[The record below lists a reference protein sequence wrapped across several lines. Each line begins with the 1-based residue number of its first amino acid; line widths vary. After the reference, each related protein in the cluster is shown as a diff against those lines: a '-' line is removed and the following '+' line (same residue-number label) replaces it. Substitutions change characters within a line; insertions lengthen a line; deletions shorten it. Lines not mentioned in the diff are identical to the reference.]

1 MSKMF
6 TEGYQLGKATAGAN
20 YSDSSLTDLLSA
32 YKKRIAGNYRPLR
45 PEEILSLPPGGLLV
59 SRKIDGELWFLVS
72 TEDGIFLINPS
83 GRVVHGALEVIASV
97 KNLPIGTIIAGE
109 LFSNAGG
116 PRERVGDLASA
127 MAKESKVATSAISF
141 TGFDIVRHADQAPP
155 ATYRDR
161 HALLQELIQSSPQLS
176 VIEAEEMQPASVKSR
191 FDDEVVSGAS
201 EGLIVRL
208 PSGLIYKLKPT
219 ITIDAVIIAF
229 TAKVDSPE
237 LVRSILLGLMH
248 PSGEIQLLGGCGN
261 LGSDQDRKNLFE
273 KISGS
278 KVPSSIRY
286 ASDGG
291 GLYSFVK
298 PKIIVEVRVTDLQ
311 AEKTDGS
318 LAMSAVAIFSDRG
331 WKGIRTSEC
340 PRPIHPVF
348 ERVRDDKVVNST
360 DIRFD
365 QISSYL
371 VMKSCDD
378 QKAVLPSSEVLRREV
393 WTKEAKGQ
401 LAVRKLLVWKTNKE
415 KIDSSYPAFVVNWT
429 DYSHSRASPLDRE
442 VKIAPDVETAITIA
456 DALVEE
462 NIKKGWNKVE
472 LDFPRN

>member
-1 MSKMF
+1 MSKVF
-6 TEGYQLGKATAGAN
+6 TGGYPLGKATAGAS

-45 PEEILSLPPGGLLV
+45 PEEIFSLPPGGLLV
-59 SRKIDGELWFLVS
+59 SRKIDGELWFLVCNDNG
-72 TEDGIFLINPS
+72 TFLISPT
-83 GRVVHGALEVIASV
+83 GRVVHGALEVLASA

-109 LFSNAGG
+109 LFSHAGG
-116 PRERVGDLASA
+116 TRERVGDLASA
-127 MAKESKVATSAISF
+127 MAKESKVETSAIAF
-141 TGFDIVRHADQAPP
+141 TAFDIVRHADKVPP

-161 HALLQELIQSSPQLS
+161 HLLLQELIQSSPQLS
-176 VIEAEEMQPASVKSR
+176 VIEIEEMQPASVKSR

-219 ITIDAVIIAF
+219 ITIDAVIVAY
-229 TAKVDSPE
+229 TVKANSPE

-248 PSGEIQLLGGCGN
+248 PSGEIQVLGGCGN
-261 LGSDQDRKNLFE
+261 LGSDQDRKNLLE
-273 KISGS
+273 KISES

-291 GLYSFVK
+291 GLYTFVK
-298 PKIIVEVRVTDLQ
+298 PEVVVEVRVTDLQ
-311 AEKTDGS
+311 ADKTDGS
-318 LAMSAVAIFSDRG
+318 LSLSTVALFAEG
-331 WKGIRTSEC
+331 EWKGIRTTAC
-340 PRPIHPVF
+340 PRPIHPVL
-348 ERVRDDKVVNST
+348 ERVREDKIVNST

-365 QISSYL
+365 QISPYL
-371 VMKSCDD
+371 IEKSNDD
-378 QKAVLPSSEVLRREV
+378 RNSDLPKSEVLRREV

-429 DYSHSRASPLDRE
+429 DYSPSRASPLDRE
-442 VKIAPDVETAITIA
+442 VKIAPDVETANVIA
-456 DALVEE
+456 DSLVEE
-462 NIKKGWNKVE
+462 NVKKGWSKI
-472 LDFPRN
+472 D